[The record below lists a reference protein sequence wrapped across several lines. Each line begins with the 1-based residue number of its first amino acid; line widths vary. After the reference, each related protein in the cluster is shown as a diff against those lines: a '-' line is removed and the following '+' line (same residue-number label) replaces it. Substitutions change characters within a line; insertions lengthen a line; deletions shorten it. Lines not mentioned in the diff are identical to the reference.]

1 MRRSD
6 PIHVEIPE
14 DLDIALP
21 LSASRRHVPQ
31 RATEERVRLMP
42 GGSSAFNGLACQ
54 KIAFFWLSAFPMVC
68 PEPALVK

>member
-1 MRRSD
+1 VRRSD

-54 KIAFFWLSAFPMVC
+54 KIAFFC
-68 PEPALVK
+68 